1 MKKTIDEQL
10 FEQVMRAPRSVRRK
24 TFEFPF
30 PRPFFV
36 RERLLVIADSYD
48 GGVRQKTLVDELDI
62 SPAAVSELVTKLEK
76 DKYVSREVD
85 PDDKRATL
93 ISASSSRKNEAA
105 GSFLGMLRDAFEQA
119 MTADSDKVFYEL
131 PDDIAS
137 DVVGHFVDDPEYD
150 QYEASVLKK
159 LADDVKIAIRGGKVH
174 MTVRNAF

>member
-10 FEQVMRAPRSVRRK
+10 FERVMRAPRSVRRK

-93 ISASSSRKNEAA
+93 IKLTDLGKARAAELADERNERF
-105 GSFLGMLRDAFEQA
+105 SKAFTALSDKEKDQLLKLLEKL
-119 MTADSDKVFYEL
+119 TADDEEDKE
-131 PDDIAS
+131 
-137 DVVGHFVDDPEYD
+137 
-150 QYEASVLKK
+150 
-159 LADDVKIAIRGGKVH
+159 
-174 MTVRNAF
+174 

>member
-62 SPAAVSELVTKLEK
+62 SPAAVSELVSKLEK
-76 DKYVSREVD
+76 DKYVNREID

-93 ISASSSRKNEAA
+93 IKLTDLGKARAAELADERNERFSKA
-105 GSFLGMLRDAFEQA
+105 FDALNAKEKDQLLKLLEKL
-119 MTADSDKVFYEL
+119 TADDEEKE
-131 PDDIAS
+131 
-137 DVVGHFVDDPEYD
+137 E
-150 QYEASVLKK
+150 
-159 LADDVKIAIRGGKVH
+159 
-174 MTVRNAF
+174 

>member
-48 GGVRQKTLVDELDI
+48 GAVRQKNLVEELDI
-62 SPAAVSELVTKLEK
+62 SPAAVSELVTKLER
-76 DKYVSREVD
+76 DEYVRREVD

-93 ISASSSRKNEAA
+93 IKLTDLGKARAAELADERNERFSKAFTVLSAKEKDQ
-105 GSFLGMLRDAFEQA
+105 LLKLLEKL
-119 MTADSDKVFYEL
+119 TADDEENKE
-131 PDDIAS
+131 
-137 DVVGHFVDDPEYD
+137 
-150 QYEASVLKK
+150 
-159 LADDVKIAIRGGKVH
+159 
-174 MTVRNAF
+174 

>member
-62 SPAAVSELVTKLEK
+62 SPAAVSELVSKLEK
-76 DKYVSREVD
+76 DKYVNREVD

-93 ISASSSRKNEAA
+93 IKLTDLGKARAAELADERNERFSKAFTALSAKEKDQ
-105 GSFLGMLRDAFEQA
+105 LLKLLEKL
-119 MTADSDKVFYEL
+119 TADDEEKE
-131 PDDIAS
+131 D
-137 DVVGHFVDDPEYD
+137 
-150 QYEASVLKK
+150 
-159 LADDVKIAIRGGKVH
+159 
-174 MTVRNAF
+174 

>member
-48 GGVRQKTLVDELDI
+48 GAVKQKTLVEELDV
-62 SPAAVSELVTKLEK
+62 SPAAVSELVSKLER
-76 DKYVSREVD
+76 DEYVKREVD

-93 ISASSSRKNEAA
+93 IKLTDLGKARAA
-105 GSFLGMLRDAFEQA
+105 E
-119 MTADSDKVFYEL
+119 
-131 PDDIAS
+131 
-137 DVVGHFVDDPEYD
+137 
-150 QYEASVLKK
+150 
-159 LADDVKIAIRGGKVH
+159 LADE
-174 MTVRNAF
+174 RNERFSKAFTALTDKEKDQLLKLLDKLTAEEEDKEE

>member
-93 ISASSSRKNEAA
+93 IKLTDLGKARAAELADERNERF
-105 GSFLGMLRDAFEQA
+105 SKAFTALSDKEKDQLLKLLEKL
-119 MTADSDKVFYEL
+119 TADDEEDKE
-131 PDDIAS
+131 
-137 DVVGHFVDDPEYD
+137 
-150 QYEASVLKK
+150 
-159 LADDVKIAIRGGKVH
+159 
-174 MTVRNAF
+174 

>member
-1 MKKTIDEQL
+1 MPINERSQIMKKTIDEQL

-62 SPAAVSELVTKLEK
+62 SPAAVSELVSKLEK
-76 DKYVSREVD
+76 DKYVNREVD

-93 ISASSSRKNEAA
+93 IKLTDLGKARAAELADERNERFSKAFTALSAKEKDQ
-105 GSFLGMLRDAFEQA
+105 LLKLLEKL
-119 MTADSDKVFYEL
+119 TADDEEKE
-131 PDDIAS
+131 D
-137 DVVGHFVDDPEYD
+137 
-150 QYEASVLKK
+150 
-159 LADDVKIAIRGGKVH
+159 
-174 MTVRNAF
+174 